1 MSHPSAVVS
10 YVPHIAVFTTDKENR
25 LLKRVSGVGFQLGIQ
40 QRGKAQGHG
49 WNMGRVATK
58 QGEQKA
64 QKAPVQVLEKFT
76 VLIPNGQQTDV
87 VIKAKNL
94 VVMYRE

>member
-1 MSHPSAVVS
+1 ME
-10 YVPHIAVFTTDKENR
+10 YNR
-25 LLKRVSGVGFQLGIQ
+25 EGRHKVM
-40 QRGKAQGHG
+40 A
-49 WNMGRVATK
+49 WNMGGVATK

-64 QKAPVQVLEKFT
+64 QKAPVQVLEKFI

-94 VVMYRE
+94 VVMYRD